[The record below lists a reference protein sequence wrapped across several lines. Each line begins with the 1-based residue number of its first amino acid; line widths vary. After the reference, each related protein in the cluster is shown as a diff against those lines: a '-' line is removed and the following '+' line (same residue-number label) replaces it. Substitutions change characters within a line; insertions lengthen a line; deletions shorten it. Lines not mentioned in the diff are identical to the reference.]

1 MEKRHREIEDDS
13 RPSWDKRG
21 WDAERWSRKQSSET
35 PILQHCGASFS
46 SLGALLSHLPKT
58 WIGKSQTSL
67 RSESI
72 LGDRRGWSKG
82 FTQAESQAHWQS
94 FRFIPAAEEL
104 EMIFSEPPPSQC
116 RWSRQ
121 HLRSKD
127 YTGSSCSSSS
137 AFRLQWPRS
146 WPWPHT
152 LHIVELQQRMQRKDF
167 KGGCREEVFGDVY
180 GGRIQI
186 LGRCGWVEER
196 EREIYKIPDLNI
208 TFSQNIF
215 NTNKRNWDGQLLRP
229 LWSFYLFLFVFFS
242 LQKLNIILA
251 ALLPLMQKTEST

>member
-1 MEKRHREIEDDS
+1 
-13 RPSWDKRG
+13 
-21 WDAERWSRKQSSET
+21 
-35 PILQHCGASFS
+35 
-46 SLGALLSHLPKT
+46 
-58 WIGKSQTSL
+58 
-67 RSESI
+67 
-72 LGDRRGWSKG
+72 
-82 FTQAESQAHWQS
+82 
-94 FRFIPAAEEL
+94 
-104 EMIFSEPPPSQC
+104 MIFSEPPPSQC
-116 RWSRQ
+116 RWSRP

-152 LHIVELQQRMQRKDF
+152 LHIVELQQRMQREDF

-229 LWSFYLFLFVFFS
+229 LWSFYLFLFFFLTKIKHNLSSPIALDAENWVHIESNPQPQQS
-242 LQKLNIILA
+242 LFLTARAWNTPDILR
-251 ALLPLMQKTEST
+251 